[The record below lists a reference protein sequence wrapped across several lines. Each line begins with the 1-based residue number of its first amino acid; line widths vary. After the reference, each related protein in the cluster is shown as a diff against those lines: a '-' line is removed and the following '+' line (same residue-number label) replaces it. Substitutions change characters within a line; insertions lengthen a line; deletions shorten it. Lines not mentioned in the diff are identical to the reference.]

1 MSEFLPRYLLNIRV
15 DTYVNMHVL
24 GIEVMIKLRD
34 LSQLDKIDLKISFE
48 MLNLTLWKLIQF
60 YPMTNYFDA
69 Y

>member
-1 MSEFLPRYLLNIRV
+1 
-15 DTYVNMHVL
+15 MHVL